1 MLTTSDFQIGDC
13 SMPTTPEPTVL
24 SSGSPSGSAIII
36 ATLAGVI
43 MLLLLVLIVGG
54 TIVIVNKKIT
64 RKRRT
69 KNTDGQVKY
78 ISSEGGCL
86 ATEYGSWSE
95 NSSGFDNRLVSFCA
109 TSLSILSE

>member
-1 MLTTSDFQIGDC
+1 M
-13 SMPTTPEPTVL
+13 PEPTTAPAL
-24 SSGSPSGSAIII
+24 KSSGSPSSLGIII

-43 MLLLLVLIVGG
+43 ILLLLVLIVGG

-69 KNTDGQVKY
+69 KNIDGQVKY
-78 ISSEGGCL
+78 ISSEGGHL

-109 TSLSILSE
+109 TSLSILIK